1 MNRFLYIH
9 CTLLCGKKRPEKSKQ
24 TQKRY
29 DVSSLPTGSRQKI
42 RHCRA
47 LLFRTTL
54 EVEGIRTEELEMGLG
69 TSFNNF

>member
-9 CTLLCGKKRPEKSKQ
+9 CTLLRGKKRPEKSKQ

-29 DVSSLPTGSRQKI
+29 VSSLPTGSRQKI

-54 EVEGIRTEELEMGLG
+54 EVEGIRTEELGMGLG